1 MKTLGF
7 RFQETMS
14 GTYTLTGKPDEQ
26 REISFTVK
34 AHAESAL
41 RHLRD
46 GMTHMQGTLDMEGFA
61 DDVPIDGTIEI
72 APVLKRIIRYE
83 FRFAGNDGEP
93 YRFAGQKEIRLSDL
107 IGTWTNLTA
116 SVTDA
121 SGKEVARARMAFD
134 LKADLLPF
142 LASWKPALAF

>member
-1 MKTLGF
+1 MKRVGF
-7 RFQETMS
+7 QFQETMS

-26 REISFTVK
+26 REISFTAK
-34 AHAESAL
+34 ASAASAL
-41 RHLRD
+41 KHLRD
-46 GMTHMQGTLDMEGFA
+46 GMTQMEGTLDMEGFA
-61 DDVPIDGTIEI
+61 DDVPIAGTIEI
-72 APVLKRIIRYE
+72 APIRKRIIRYE

-107 IGTWTNLTA
+107 LGTWTRLTA

-121 SGKEVARARMAFD
+121 HGKEVARARVAFD

-142 LASWKPALAF
+142 LASWKPAFAG